1 MVDRTLIWTDGTIV
15 TGSSFRELEDTL
27 RATQWS
33 TYKTRRE
40 FRREMRRRAA
50 IWSGRPKTKPVGI
63 QSSQDFILS
72 LVHAGM
78 CTLVEDD
85 GTTTTTVGSRS

>member
-1 MVDRTLIWTDGTIV
+1 MLDRTLIWTDGTIV
-15 TGSSFRELEDTL
+15 SGSSFRELEDTL

-50 IWSGRPKTKPVGI
+50 LWSGRSIKPVGF

-85 GTTTTTVGSRS
+85 GTTTTTVGSR